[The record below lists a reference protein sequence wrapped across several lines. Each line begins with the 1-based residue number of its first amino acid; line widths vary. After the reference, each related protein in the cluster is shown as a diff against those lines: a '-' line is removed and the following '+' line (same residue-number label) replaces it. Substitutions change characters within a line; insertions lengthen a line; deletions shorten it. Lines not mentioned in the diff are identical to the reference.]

1 MVYVRGQVQPPM
13 GRFKFVDAL
22 RGIAALSVVLFHAE
36 EAKHI
41 DALLDLLPRIIRSI
55 LQQGQFGVAIFF
67 VVSGFVIAHS
77 VFDRDV
83 TWPFAGRFMLRRSI
97 RLDPP
102 YWLAVALAMV
112 FSTMAAHSIASDD
125 MPSYSAPQIAAHIFY
140 LQDVLG
146 YPVIGAVFW
155 TLCLELQ
162 FYLVFAAILAAT
174 KSSDTLRS
182 WVFMI
187 AFALSTLWPLG
198 ILSGPDASFLPLWHA
213 FLLGAG
219 TYWSWRGRFRLIFFL
234 FLGAVTL
241 GSVFHANGFTIVA
254 VVTALTILV
263 VAYAGRLETLLENK
277 ILQFAGAISYSLYL
291 LHNPVSRAAFQIFN
305 MSFEQS
311 PISEASGLIFAL
323 LVCFMTA
330 WLFRQAIEKPS
341 IRLSRY
347 VSLTPPLKRQ
357 AREIS
362 ETRARVSGR
371 KAFADKVLDVT
382 D

>member
-1 MVYVRGQVQPPM
+1 M

-36 EAKHI
+36 EANHI
-41 DALLDLLPRIIRSI
+41 DTLLDLLPRITRSI

-67 VVSGFVIAHS
+67 VISGFVIAHS
-77 VFDRDV
+77 VYDRDV

-102 YWLAVALAMV
+102 YWLAIALAMA
-112 FSTMAAHSIASDD
+112 FSTLAAHLVASHDTS
-125 MPSYSAPQIAAHIFY
+125 SYSPPQIAAHIFY
-140 LQDVLG
+140 LQDILG
-146 YPVIGAVFW
+146 YPAIGAVFW

-174 KSSDTLRS
+174 KSSDALRS
-182 WVFMI
+182 WVFMA

-219 TYWSWRGRFRLIFFL
+219 AYWSWRGRFLPFFSL
-234 FLGAVTL
+234 FLSAVTI
-241 GSVFHANGFTIVA
+241 GSIVHANGFTIVA
-254 VVTALTILV
+254 VVTAVTILM

-277 ILQFAGAISYSLYL
+277 TMQFAGAISYSLYL
-291 LHNPVSRAAFQIFN
+291 LHNPVSRAAFQFFDR
-305 MSFEQS
+305 SFGKS
-311 PISEASGLIFAL
+311 AMSEAGGLIFAL
-323 LVCFMTA
+323 VVCFVTA

-341 IRLSRY
+341 IKLSRY
-347 VSLTPPLKRQ
+347 VKLSCPDIKVTSPRDL
-357 AREIS
+357 RE
-362 ETRARVSGR
+362 SGR
-371 KAFADKVLDVT
+371 QRA
-382 D
+382 